1 MNVIVTGCSK
11 GIGFELVKLLGIK
24 HKVYAISR
32 DVSVFETLMN
42 SSPFSENI
50 IPISADVAKIN
61 RVDFNSFIES
71 SNIDVLI
78 NNAGA
83 LINKPFI
90 ELSKE
95 DYSNI
100 MDVNFYGVV
109 NMIQLSIE
117 KLSKS
122 KGQVINIGSIG
133 GLQGS
138 SKFPGLSIYSSS
150 KGALTILT
158 ECLAVELAEFDIKI
172 NCLALGAVQ
181 TEMLEKAFPNYEAE
195 ISALEMAN
203 YIANFIASSSKLSNG
218 LIIPVK
224 KSNP

>member
-1 MNVIVTGCSK
+1 M
-11 GIGFELVKLLGIK
+11 
-24 HKVYAISR
+24 
-32 DVSVFETLMN
+32 
-42 SSPFSENI
+42 
-50 IPISADVAKIN
+50 
-61 RVDFNSFIES
+61 
-71 SNIDVLI
+71 LI

-90 ELSKE
+90 ELTKE

-109 NMIQLSIE
+109 NMIQLSID

-150 KGALTILT
+150 KGALSILT

-181 TEMLEKAFPNYEAE
+181 TEMLNKAFPNYKAE
-195 ISALEMAN
+195 ISAPEMAN
-203 YIANFIASSSKLSNG
+203 YIANFITSSSKLSNG

>member
-11 GIGFELVKLLGIK
+11 GIGFELVKLLGVK
-24 HKVYAISR
+24 HKVYAVSR
-32 DVSVFETLMN
+32 DVSIFDAIIKK
-42 SSPFSENI
+42 SPFSENI
-50 IPISADVAKIN
+50 IPISADVTKIN

-90 ELSKE
+90 ELTKE

-109 NMIQLSIE
+109 NMIQLSID

-138 SKFPGLSIYSSS
+138 SKFPGLSIYS
-150 KGALTILT
+150 
-158 ECLAVELAEFDIKI
+158 
-172 NCLALGAVQ
+172 
-181 TEMLEKAFPNYEAE
+181 
-195 ISALEMAN
+195 
-203 YIANFIASSSKLSNG
+203 
-218 LIIPVK
+218 
-224 KSNP
+224 

>member
-1 MNVIVTGCSK
+1 MNIIVTGCSK
-11 GIGFELVKLLGIK
+11 GIGLELVKLLGLK

-32 DVSVFETLMN
+32 DVSIFDEILIK
-42 SSPFSENI
+42 SPFTENI
-50 IPISADVAKIN
+50 IPISADITQIN
-61 RVDFNSFIES
+61 NVDFDSYIDS
-71 SNIDVLI
+71 SSIDVLI
-78 NNAGA
+78 NNAGFLA
-83 LINKPFI
+83 NKPFI
-90 ELSKE
+90 ELSKK
-95 DYSNI
+95 DYRNI

-109 NMIQLSIE
+109 NMIQLALN
-117 KLSKS
+117 KLSRA

-158 ECLAVELAEFDIKI
+158 ECLAVELAEFNIKV

-181 TEMLEKAFPNYEAE
+181 TEMLNKAFPDYKADV
-195 ISALEMAN
+195 SASEMAD
-203 YIANFIASSSKLSNG
+203 YIINFIHSSSKLSNG

-224 KSNP
+224 KTNP